1 MQRFKTLWHL
11 VVMLFIP
18 LAILLLSSNLVLR
31 VSETYIY
38 HFNDTQV
45 TNYTGVD
52 VSGSQFASSITDYF
66 NRIGGEEFQVYE
78 QNGTF
83 MDPLFDDSESRMMS
97 AAKRTMTTEFLVGA
111 MALGIGIFLYIWL
124 LRTGEEKALR
134 KTGFIGFGL
143 GIALLVG
150 QAVAIN
156 NPDFREWLYE
166 TFIGVELNDNSLIA
180 LLLSNPFQKTYL
192 IFASI
197 LGAAMVMLYG
207 YIHHYITR
215 EKRIFS

>member
-1 MQRFKTLWHL
+1 
-11 VVMLFIP
+11 MLFIP
-18 LAILLLSSNLVLR
+18 IAILLMSSNLVLR

-45 TNYTGVD
+45 TAYTGVN

-111 MALGIGIFLYIWL
+111 VLLGVGIFLYIWL
-124 LRTGEEKALR
+124 FRTGDVKSLR
-134 KTGFIGFGL
+134 KTGFIGLGL
-143 GIALLVG
+143 GIALLAG
-150 QAVAIN
+150 QVIAIN

-180 LLLSNPFQKTYL
+180 LLLSDPFQRTYL
-192 IFASI
+192 IFGTI
-197 LGAAMVMLYG
+197 LGSAMMMVYG
-207 YIHHYITR
+207 YVHHYVTR